1 MSPEIYRVLHAAGAL
16 LLFLSLGGVLLAA
29 ADAKPSKL
37 VMPLHGIALLLM
49 LVAGFG
55 VASKSTD
62 PAIEWG
68 NWLYAKIGC
77 WVFLAAL
84 PVLVRKG
91 MVPRLLGLLLA
102 IAAGGTAVWLAETKP
117 F

>member
-1 MSPEIYRVLHAAGAL
+1 M
-16 LLFLSLGGVLLAA
+16 LFLSLGGVLLAPA
-29 ADAKPSKL
+29 NAKGKL
-37 VMPLHGIALLLM
+37 PMVLHGIALLIM
-49 LVAGFG
+49 VVAGVG
-55 VASKSTD
+55 TVHKD
-62 PAIEWG
+62 PSVDWG

-91 MVPRLLGLLLA
+91 MVPRMLGLLLA
-102 IAAGGTAVWLAETKP
+102 IAAGAAAVWLAQTKP

>member
-1 MSPEIYRVLHAAGAL
+1 MLSPEMYHFLHAAGAL
-16 LLFLSLGGVLLAA
+16 LLFLSLGGVLLTPAG
-29 ADAKPSKL
+29 AKPSK
-37 VMPLHGIALLLM
+37 MAMALHGIALLVM
-49 LVAGFG
+49 GVAGFG
-55 VASKSTD
+55 AVSKD
-62 PAIEWG
+62 PAIDWG

-91 MVPRLLGLLLA
+91 MVPRMLALLLA
-102 IAAGGTAVWLAETKP
+102 IAAGATAVWLAQAKP

>member
-16 LLFLSLGGVLLAA
+16 LLFLSLGGVLLAPK
-29 ADAKPSKL
+29 DAKPSK
-37 VMPLHGIALLLM
+37 MAMALHGIALVIM
-49 LVAGFG
+49 GVAGFG
-55 VASKSTD
+55 TVSKAPEID
-62 PAIEWG
+62 WG

-77 WVFLAAL
+77 WVFLAIL

-91 MVPRLLGLLLA
+91 MMPRMLGLLLA
-102 IAAGGTAVWLAETKP
+102 IAAGATAVWLAQAKP